1 VSEALSELRRDLG
14 AMVRDDEPTRAAHR
28 ADAWVMAEWAA
39 LEGRPGPLPL
49 AVLEPGSSEEV
60 ARALRACRA
69 LGLPLVTRGGGS
81 GVCGAVQAGAG
92 HVVLST
98 RRLAGLVRID
108 GEDALAAFRA
118 GTMGLDAEERVR
130 QDGFTIGHWPQS
142 VALSTVGGWVA
153 TRAAGQ
159 FSTAYGAIEDVVLAL
174 EVVLPDG
181 SVLRTRETP
190 RAAAGPDLRQ
200 LFLGSEGTL
209 GIVTEV
215 TFSLRALPEASRGQA
230 LHFASF
236 ETGLGALRRLLRP
249 GWRPPVVRLYDPR
262 ESRRSFR
269 DYVPRGRALLLLL
282 HEGPA
287 GAVDAEQAAVEAL
300 CRESGGTPTD
310 PAAVSQ
316 WLAHR
321 NQVPSFRS
329 FLEQGVV
336 VDTIEVAA
344 TWSRLAPLYD
354 AVVTSLGEVPGL
366 LAATAHAS
374 HAYRSGANLYFSFAV
389 KPADARQIPAVYAE
403 CWRRTM
409 EATLAAGGGIAHHHG
424 VGRVRR
430 GWLAQELGS
439 AGAALLLKLKD
450 ALDPDGLLNPGNLL
464 PPRTVADT

>member
-1 VSEALSELRRDLG
+1 MSEALAELRRELG
-14 AMVRDDEPTRAAHR
+14 AMVRDEEAVRAAHR

-39 LEGRPGPLPL
+39 LAGRTPPPPL
-49 AVLEPGSSEEV
+49 AVLEPRRTDDV
-60 ARALRACRA
+60 VRAVRTCRA
-69 LGLPLVTRGGGS
+69 LGLPLVARGGGS
-81 GVCGAVQAGAG
+81 GVCGAVQAGARQ
-92 HVVLST
+92 VVLST
-98 RRLAGLVRID
+98 RALAGLARFEP
-108 GEDALAAFRA
+108 EDALASFRA
-118 GTMGLDAEERVR
+118 GTIGIDAEEQVR
-130 QDGFTIGHWPQS
+130 REGFTIGHWPQS

-159 FSTAYGAIEDVVLAL
+159 FSTGYGSIEDLLFGL

-181 SVLRTRETP
+181 AVLRTRETP

-230 LHFASF
+230 LHFPSF
-236 ETGLGALRRLLRP
+236 AAGLAAMRRILRA

-262 ESRRSFR
+262 ESRRHFR
-269 DYVPRGRALLLLL
+269 DHVPRDRALLLLL

-287 GAVDAEQAAVEAL
+287 AAVDAERAAVETL
-300 CRESGGTPTD
+300 CREGGALPTD
-310 PAAVSQ
+310 PAAVSH

-321 NQVPSFRS
+321 NEVPSFRS

-344 TWSRLAPLYD
+344 TWSRLAGLYD
-354 AVVTSLGEVPGL
+354 AVVGSLGEVPGL

-389 KPADARQIPAVYAE
+389 KPADPRQIPAVYAE

-424 VGRVRR
+424 IGRVRR
-430 GWLAQELGS
+430 GWLAQELGA
-439 AGAALLLKLKD
+439 AGAALLLKVKD
-450 ALDPDGLLNPGNLL
+450 AIDPDGLLNPGNLL
-464 PPRTVADT
+464 PPRTAEP

>member
-1 VSEALSELRRDLG
+1 MSEALSALRRELG
-14 AMVRDDEPTRAAHR
+14 AMVRDDEATRAAHR

-39 LEGRPGPLPL
+39 LEGRNGPLPL
-49 AVLEPGSSEEV
+49 AVLEPADTDEV
-60 ARALRACRA
+60 SRAVRACSA
-69 LGLPLVTRGGGS
+69 LAVPLVTRGGGS

-98 RRLAGLVRID
+98 RRLAGLRR
-108 GEDALAAFRA
+108 LAAEDLVAVFGA
-118 GTMGLDAEERVR
+118 GTMGIDAEERVR
-130 QDGFTIGHWPQS
+130 QDGLTIGHWPQS

-159 FSTAYGAIEDVVLAL
+159 FSSAYGSIEDVVLAL
-174 EVVLPDG
+174 EAVLPDG
-181 SVLRTRETP
+181 AVLRTRETP

-215 TFSLRALPEASRGQA
+215 TFSLRALPAASRGQA

-236 ETGLGALRRLLRP
+236 EAGLAAVRRVLRA

-262 ESRRSFR
+262 ESRRGFR
-269 DYVPRGRALLLLL
+269 DFVPRDRALLLLL
-282 HEGPA
+282 HEGPPA
-287 GAVDAEQAAVEAL
+287 LVDAELPEAL
-300 CRESGGTPTD
+300 AICRESGGTPAD
-310 PAAVSQ
+310 AAAVTQ

-344 TWSRLAPLYD
+344 TWSRLPAVYRD
-354 AVVTSLGEVPGL
+354 VVTSLGEVPGL

-374 HAYRSGANLYFSFAV
+374 HAYRSGANLYFAFAA
-389 KPADARQIPAVYAE
+389 KPAEPRQIPAVYAE

-424 VGRVRR
+424 IGRVRR
-430 GWLAQELGS
+430 GWLAQELGP
-439 AGAALLLKLKD
+439 AGAELLLKLKD
-450 ALDPDGLLNPGNLL
+450 ALDPKGLLNPGALL
-464 PPRTVADT
+464 PPR